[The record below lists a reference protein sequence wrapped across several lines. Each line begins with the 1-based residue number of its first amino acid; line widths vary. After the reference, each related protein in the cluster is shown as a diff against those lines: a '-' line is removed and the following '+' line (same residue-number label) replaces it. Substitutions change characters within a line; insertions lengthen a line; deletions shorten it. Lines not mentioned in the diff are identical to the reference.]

1 VPATTQRVATI
12 TMVGA
17 ELHLHAAPDPRL
29 ERIPGAKRD
38 PRAGHITLPATTRT
52 IHQLEQLLG
61 PITKGGDAGV
71 KADPLTLS
79 LARAAQ
85 HHPDYQTPAQAPAA
99 APIEDALPA
108 PTTAPAQPRLELE
121 PPKPDKP
128 LPDGCCMARVQ
139 GSLLLVDSPFE
150 AKETLKAIPEARWN
164 AKHRAWTYPATIQHL
179 VMLKRALGD
188 ALRLD
193 ATAQRLVNEARAAK
207 AAEREAAQHKSDA
220 SEAPDIPHLKTR
232 AWRHQRQAFA
242 FANTL
247 KRAVL
252 AMEMGTGKT
261 LVSLGFIAENTER
274 AAVVLAPKRVVR
286 VWPAEIDKHL
296 ADPGQ
301 WHVLPLA
308 EGPTAKRAKAIEAA
322 QREAAQAGK
331 RLLVAVNYEASHR
344 EPLAGA
350 LKRLEPDVVV
360 LDEVH
365 RIKSRTGKASKFA
378 AALAAGADHRL
389 GLTGTLIPNGPEDV
403 WAQFRAIDPN
413 LLGPWTQFSREHLV
427 YNDFGGVAGYK
438 DLELLHHKI
447 DRRAYRVT
455 QDVLDLPPVQHQ
467 VVPVDLKPGTR
478 RLAREIYDE
487 LRVQLGH
494 GSITTSIFLT
504 KLLRVQ
510 QLTGGVAVLDD
521 GTHEIVDTAK
531 ADALEDLLT
540 DLPKN
545 EPVVVFATFH
555 DDLDAIERVTEKLG
569 RRYAELS
576 GRRDQ
581 LEAWQRGEA
590 DVIGIQTH
598 AGGVGIDATR
608 AAICVYYS
616 HTYNYGAFEQSQKRV
631 HRPGQTRPVRMYYL
645 IATDSVDEDIHAALT
660 AKKNLAEYVLERA
673 RRAKAA

>member
-1 VPATTQRVATI
+1 MPATTQRAATV

-17 ELHLHAAPDPRL
+17 ELHLHAAADPRL
-29 ERIPGAKRD
+29 ERIPGAKPG

-52 IHQLEQLLG
+52 IHQLERLLG
-61 PITKGGDAGV
+61 PITEGGDAGV

-85 HHPDYQTPAQAPAA
+85 HHPDYHAQAPAA
-99 APIEDALPA
+99 APIEDALPHSA
-108 PTTAPAQPRLELE
+108 PTQPSLQLE
-121 PPKPDKP
+121 PPKPEQA
-128 LPDGCCMARVQ
+128 LPDGCCVARVQ

-164 AKHRAWTYPATIQHL
+164 GKHRAWAYPVSIQHL
-179 VMLKRALGD
+179 IMLKRALGD

-193 ATAQRLVNEARAAK
+193 ATAQRLVNEARASK
-207 AAEREAAQHKSDA
+207 AAEQQAAQHKNDT
-220 SEAPDIPHLKTR
+220 SEAPDIPHLKTS

-242 FANTL
+242 FANSL
-247 KRAVL
+247 KRAIL

-261 LVSLGFIAENTER
+261 LVSLGLIAENTQR
-274 AAVVLAPKRVVR
+274 AAIVLAPKRVVR
-286 VWPAEIDKHL
+286 VWPSEIKKHL
-296 ADPGQ
+296 ERPDE
-301 WHVLPLA
+301 WLVLPLA
-308 EGPTAKRAKAIEAA
+308 EGPTAKRAKTIKAAEQEAT
-322 QREAAQAGK
+322 EAGK

-344 EPLAGA
+344 EPLASA
-350 LKRLEPDVVV
+350 LKDLGADIVV

-378 AALAAGADHRL
+378 ASLAAGAKHRV

-427 YNDFGGVAGYK
+427 YNDFGGIAGYRELK
-438 DLELLHHKI
+438 LLHEKI
-447 DRRAYRVT
+447 NRRIYRVT

-467 VVPVDLKPGTR
+467 VIPVDLKPKTR
-478 RLAREIYDE
+478 QLAREIYDE

-494 GSITTSIFLT
+494 GTITTSIFLT

-521 GTHEIVDTAK
+521 GTREIVDTSK

-545 EPVVVFATFH
+545 EPVVVFCNFH
-555 DDLDAIERVTEKLG
+555 DDLNAIKRVTEKLG

-576 GRRDQ
+576 GRRDE
-581 LEAWQRGEA
+581 LEAWQAGEM
-590 DVIGIQTH
+590 DVLGIQIQ
-598 AGGVGIDATR
+598 AGGIGIDATR
-608 AAICVYYS
+608 AAIAVFYS
-616 HTYNYGAFEQSQKRV
+616 VSYSYANYEQAKKRV
-631 HRPGQTRPVRMYYL
+631 HRPGQTRPVRMYSL
-645 IATDSVDEDIHAALT
+645 LATESVDEDIHAALT
-660 AKKNLAEYVLERA
+660 NKRDLAEYVIERA
-673 RRAKAA
+673 RRAAA